1 MARYNEIISSTK
13 NKKGGNVSVIIADDS
28 TITDPIEIV
37 ENFNNFFTSLPY
49 HPYSP
54 LSMQP
59 WIGLCHGI
67 VHIFSPF
74 TTILTQVNRY
84 RP

>member
-13 NKKGGNVSVIIADDS
+13 NKKSGNVSVIIADDS

-59 WIGLCHGI
+59 WVGL
-67 VHIFSPF
+67 FSPF
-74 TTILTQVNRY
+74 TTILTRVNRY